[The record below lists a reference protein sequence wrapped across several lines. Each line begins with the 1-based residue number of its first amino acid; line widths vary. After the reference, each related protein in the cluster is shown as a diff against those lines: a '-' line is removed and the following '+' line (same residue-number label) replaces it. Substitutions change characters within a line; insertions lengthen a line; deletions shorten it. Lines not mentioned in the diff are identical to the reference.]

1 MTARKLAAN
10 RQNQKLSNGPATL
23 QESLM
28 GPSPYERAAE
38 IAPTHRNTLLM
49 RRMQDSNFREVWR
62 VSNLLLKV
70 KRQAREE
77 GSRESPSRS
86 WNVVE
91 RTGFR
96 SHLSSLSDQLLKS
109 RNRGLGAAADRAAH
123 YPSLPLAVWGGDRD
137 IR

>member
-1 MTARKLAAN
+1 MPARKLAAN
-10 RQNQKLSNGPATL
+10 RQNQKLSNGLATL

-86 WNVVE
+86 WNVGE
-91 RTGFR
+91 KTAG
-96 SHLSSLSDQLLKS
+96 
-109 RNRGLGAAADRAAH
+109 
-123 YPSLPLAVWGGDRD
+123 
-137 IR
+137 